1 MATSNISTGDRLAFT
16 FFAALALHLFV
27 MLQLGFKLPGADKV
41 APTLNI
47 TLATHAS
54 QDAPEKAN
62 FLAQANQEASGSGET
77 VQELLT
83 TEQAEFNDTVIRE
96 INPPP
101 QQKTKQSTQP
111 ETETLNT
118 SNDSRFQFRDDE
130 QTDQTAES
138 ETVKAQDE
146 DILLSNPEAAALQA
160 KLDRIRQAQAL
171 QPKIKRIQTEATR
184 ASTDAAYLHQ
194 WNTRVETVGNQHF
207 PQEAINKEIFGTLMM
222 VVAIEADGSIA
233 NVEIIQPS
241 EHTLLNQSALEMVH
255 RAAPFDKIPP
265 DVLDGY
271 DQIEITRIWSF
282 EITGLSTTSAQ

>member
-1 MATSNISTGDRLAFT
+1 
-16 FFAALALHLFV
+16 